1 MKIRKITAVF
11 DEFRLED
18 VKNKLILH
26 GVTGFTLFAVRGRGY
41 YFDSFNE
48 NHLIRHIEM
57 EVYVDA
63 NQAESIAKLI
73 VDTAHVDADGEGLVC
88 ITPVDHLYWIHDKRA
103 ATESDFKFRE

>member
-1 MKIRKITAVF
+1 MALQDLRFSLYEVVVTT
-11 DEFRLED
+11 
-18 VKNKLILH
+18 LI
-26 GVTGFTLFAVRGRGY
+26 A
-41 YFDSFNE
+41 
-48 NHLIRHIEM
+48 LIRHIEM